1 METGLLAPLRD
12 ADFRRLWLAQA
23 VSVVGD
29 KLHQIAIA
37 VLVYERT
44 GSMLQMG
51 VMLAMT
57 AAPAALFSVWVGAL
71 VDRWDRRRTMVVA
84 DLLRAGLVVV
94 IPFVAD
100 ANILAAYT
108 LAFIVATVSL
118 FFEPARLALVPD
130 LLPPGQLMRANS
142 LDNASM
148 SISELLGLAVGGGVV
163 AAVGYHFAF
172 GIDAATYVISS
183 AFVLSVRHRDTQLAM
198 DIAEERTGIVQAA
211 AAGLKHVWNR
221 PVLRDLFGIQTIV
234 AFSLFGTITLANLL
248 ALDYFRG
255 GAGTLAALD
264 GAITLGLLVGSIM
277 VGRSGSGNAG
287 LKFLAGAFGV
297 GVACVGVGV
306 WPRLAP
312 ALVLLFL
319 GGIANMWTMVPMIT
333 ILQTHADSE
342 MRGRVFAAR
351 SAISRVAGVVG
362 LISAGAIA
370 QSIGI
375 PAAFMVFGSGGAAAA
390 VIGWVRPALRQAA

>member
-1 METGLLAPLRD
+1 MEKGLLAPLRD
-12 ADFRRLWLAQA
+12 PDFRRLWLAQA

-44 GSMLQMG
+44 GSMVQMG

-57 AAPAALFSVWVGAL
+57 AAPAALFSVWAGAL
-71 VDRWDRRRTMVVA
+71 VDRWDRRRTMIIA
-84 DLLRAGLVVV
+84 DILRAGLVVL
-94 IPFVAD
+94 IPLAAD
-100 ANILAAYT
+100 AHILAAYA
-108 LAFIVATVSL
+108 LAFMVATASL

-130 LLPPGQLMRANS
+130 LLPPDQLMSANS

-172 GIDAATYVISS
+172 GVDAATFVISS
-183 AFVLSVRHRDTQLAM
+183 AFVVSVRHRDTQLAM
-198 DIAEERTGIVQAA
+198 DMSAGRPGIVSEA
-211 AAGLKHVWNR
+211 AAGIRHVWDR

-248 ALDYFRG
+248 ALDYFGG
-255 GAGTLAALD
+255 GAAALAALD
-264 GAITLGLLVGSIM
+264 GAITLGLLVGSIL
-277 VGRSGSGNAG
+277 VGRSGSSNAG
-287 LKFLAGAFGV
+287 LKFLAGVFGV
-297 GVACVGVGV
+297 GGACVGVGA
-306 WPRLAP
+306 WPQFAP
-312 ALVLLFL
+312 ALILLFI

-333 ILQTHADSE
+333 ILQTHTDSD

-351 SAISRVAGVVG
+351 TAISRVAGVAG

-370 QSIGI
+370 QRIGV
-375 PAAFMVFGSGGAAAA
+375 PGAFMVFGSGGALAA
-390 VIGWVRPALRQAA
+390 VLGWMRPALRRAA